1 MKDLVEM
8 GQKVL
13 VKITTGGEMSI
24 HTIPMDWTE
33 AQVDAMADDLLDTEG
48 ATKHDLGE
56 DDTGVMRTVIYCYN
70 QSYQHLLSHNK
81 PLTDGLM
88 EGLNTLVMLKGD
100 ALVALSPSWRYGEAN
115 MFAKSFMRVG
125 RYGMMRQEE
134 LI

>member
-33 AQVDAMADDLLDTEG
+33 AQVDAMADDLLATEG

-100 ALVALSPSWRYGEAN
+100 AIVALSPA
-115 MFAKSFMRVG
+115 FMEVR
-125 RYGMMRQEE
+125 
-134 LI
+134 